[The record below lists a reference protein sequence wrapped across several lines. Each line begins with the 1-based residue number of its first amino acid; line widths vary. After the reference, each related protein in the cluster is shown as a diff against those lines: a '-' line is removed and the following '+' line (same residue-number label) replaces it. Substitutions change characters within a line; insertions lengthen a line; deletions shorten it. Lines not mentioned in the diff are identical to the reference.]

1 MANIV
6 ERVKFHHE
14 MVHAAARSLSNSEAM
29 VAGVEEFGG
38 AKVPFVP
45 SPKRDIV
52 SSLDTAPREGHM
64 TIRIQRRDFIAALG
78 GAAASQPLAP
88 RAQWLAKAG
97 DRQSL
102 AKLKR
107 GLAPNP
113 CAVE

>member
-14 MVHAAARSLSNSEAM
+14 MVHAAARSLSNGEAM
-29 VAGVEEFGG
+29 MVGVEEFGG

-88 RAQWLAKAG
+88 RAQWLAKPVIG
-97 DRQSL
+97 SL
-102 AKLKR
+102 S
-107 GLAPNP
+107 PS
-113 CAVE
+113 